1 MSACRRPEAS
11 RIEKIDALLALFPL
25 YSEDLGIDLSEPA
38 GRFRWFLVSI
48 LFGARISE
56 RIAMN
61 TYRQFEM
68 AAVDT
73 PEAIVE
79 AGWDRLVEILD
90 SGGYVRYDFS
100 TASKLIDIMTTLK
113 QKYGSLENLYH
124 QAADAKDVERR
135 LQEFKGIGP
144 VTVQIFL
151 RELRG
156 QWKIQPAISK
166 IAQSTARN
174 LGINPSDLEEEKL
187 ARIETALVKVGL
199 GYCKK
204 RKCSQCPTQRFC
216 LAKE

>member
-1 MSACRRPEAS
+1 MSAYRRPDES

-38 GRFRWFLVSI
+38 GRFKWFLASI

-56 RIAMN
+56 RIAVN

-68 AAVDT
+68 AGVDT
-73 PEAIVE
+73 PEAIIE

-100 TASKLIDIMTTLK
+100 TASKLLDIMNSLK
-113 QKYGSLENLYH
+113 GKYGSLENLYH
-124 QAADAKDVERR
+124 QASDTRDLERR

-144 VTVQIFL
+144 MTVQIFL

-156 QWKIQPAISK
+156 QWNIEPARSK

-174 LGINPSDLEEEKL
+174 LYINVRDFEAEKL
-187 ARIETALVKVGL
+187 ARIETALVKLGL

-204 RKCSQCPTQRFC
+204 RKCGECPLKEFC
-216 LAKE
+216 IAK

>member
-1 MSACRRPEAS
+1 MSAYRRPDES

-25 YSEDLGIDLSEPA
+25 YSEDLGIDLSEPG
-38 GRFRWFLVSI
+38 GRFRWFLASI

-56 RIAMN
+56 RIAVN

-100 TASKLIDIMTTLK
+100 TASKLIDIMNTLK

-124 QAADAKDVERR
+124 QAADAKDVESR

-144 VTVQIFL
+144 MTVQIFL

-166 IAQSTARN
+166 MAQSTARN
-174 LGINPSDLEEEKL
+174 LDIDLGECEGQRL
-187 ARIETALVKVGL
+187 AGIETALVKLGL

-204 RKCSQCPTQRFC
+204 RKCTQCPTQRFC
-216 LAKE
+216 IAK

>member
-1 MSACRRPEAS
+1 MSAYRRPDES
-11 RIEKIDALLALFPL
+11 HIEKIDALLALFPL

-38 GRFRWFLVSI
+38 GRFKWFLASI
-48 LFGARISE
+48 LFGAKISE
-56 RIAMN
+56 RIAVN

-68 AAVDT
+68 AGVDT
-73 PEAIVE
+73 PEAIIE

-100 TASKLIDIMTTLK
+100 TASKLLDIMNSLK
-113 QKYGSLENLYH
+113 GKYGSLEDLYH
-124 QAADAKDVERR
+124 QASDTRDLERR

-144 VTVQIFL
+144 MTVQIFL

-156 QWKIQPAISK
+156 QWNIEPARSK
-166 IAQSTARN
+166 IAQSVARN
-174 LGINPSDLEEEKL
+174 LYINVRDFEAEKL
-187 ARIETALVKVGL
+187 ARIETALVKLGL

-216 LAKE
+216 IAK

>member
-1 MSACRRPEAS
+1 M
-11 RIEKIDALLALFPL
+11 EKIDALLALFPL

-38 GRFRWFLVSI
+38 GRFRWFLASI

-56 RIAMN
+56 RIAVN
-61 TYRQFEM
+61 TCRQFEM

-100 TASKLIDIMTTLK
+100 TASKLLDVMNMLK
-113 QKYGSLENLYH
+113 QKYGSLENLYR
-124 QAADAKDVERR
+124 QAADAKDVESR

-144 VTVQIFL
+144 MTGQIFL

-174 LGINPSDLEEEKL
+174 LDIDLGEFKGQRL
-187 ARIETALVKVGL
+187 GRIETALVKLGL

-216 LAKE
+216 IARE

>member
-1 MSACRRPEAS
+1 MSAYRRPEES

-38 GRFRWFLVSI
+38 GRVRWFLASI

-56 RIAMN
+56 RIAVN

-100 TASKLIDIMTTLK
+100 TASKLLDIMNTLK
-113 QKYGSLENLYH
+113 QKYGSLENLYR
-124 QAADAKDVERR
+124 QAADAKDVERC
-135 LQEFKGIGP
+135 LQEFKGVGP

-174 LGINPSDLEEEKL
+174 LDIDLGEFEEQRL
-187 ARIETALVKVGL
+187 ARIETALVKLGL

-204 RKCSQCPTQRFC
+204 QKCSQCPLKKFC
-216 LAKE
+216 VAK

>member
-1 MSACRRPEAS
+1 MSAYRRPEES

-38 GRFRWFLVSI
+38 GRFRWFLASI

-56 RIAMN
+56 RIAVN

-73 PEAIVE
+73 AEAIIE

-100 TASKLIDIMTTLK
+100 TASKLLDIMNTLK

-124 QAADAKDVERR
+124 QAADAKDVESR

-144 VTVQIFL
+144 MTVQIFL

-156 QWKIQPAISK
+156 QWEIQPAISK

-174 LGINPSDLEEEKL
+174 LDIDLGEFEGQRL
-187 ARIETALVKVGL
+187 TRIETALVKLGL

-204 RKCSQCPTQRFC
+204 QKCSQCPTQRFC
-216 LAKE
+216 IAK

>member
-1 MSACRRPEAS
+1 MSAYRRPDES
-11 RIEKIDALLALFPL
+11 RMEKIDALLALFPL

-38 GRFRWFLVSI
+38 GRFKWFLASI

-56 RIAMN
+56 RIAVN

-68 AAVDT
+68 AGVDT
-73 PEAIVE
+73 PEAIIE

-100 TASKLIDIMTTLK
+100 TASKLLDIMNSLK
-113 QKYGSLENLYH
+113 GKYGSLEDLYH
-124 QAADAKDVERR
+124 QASDTKDLERR

-144 VTVQIFL
+144 MTAQIFL

-156 QWKIQPAISK
+156 QWNIEPARSK
-166 IAQSTARN
+166 IAQSVAQN
-174 LGINPSDLEEEKL
+174 LYINVRDFEAEKL
-187 ARIETALVKVGL
+187 ARIETALVKLGL

-204 RKCSQCPTQRFC
+204 RKCGECPLKEFC
-216 LAKE
+216 IAK

>member
-1 MSACRRPEAS
+1 MSAYRRPEES

-38 GRFRWFLVSI
+38 GRFRWFLASI

-56 RIAMN
+56 RIAVN

-73 PEAIVE
+73 AEAIIE

-100 TASKLIDIMTTLK
+100 TASKLLDIMNTLR

-124 QAADAKDVERR
+124 QAADAKDVESR

-144 VTVQIFL
+144 MTVQIFL

-174 LGINPSDLEEEKL
+174 LDIDLGEFEEQRL
-187 ARIETALVKVGL
+187 ARIETALVKLGL

-204 RKCSQCPTQRFC
+204 QKCAQCPTQRFC
-216 LAKE
+216 IAK

>member
-1 MSACRRPEAS
+1 MSAYRRPEKS

-38 GRFRWFLVSI
+38 GRFRWFLASI

-56 RIAMN
+56 RIAVN

-100 TASKLIDIMTTLK
+100 TASKLIDIMNTLK

-124 QAADAKDVERR
+124 QAADAKDVESR

-144 VTVQIFL
+144 MTVQIFL

-174 LGINPSDLEEEKL
+174 LDIDLGEFEGQRL
-187 ARIETALVKVGL
+187 ARIETALVKLGL

-204 RKCSQCPTQRFC
+204 QKCSQCPTQRFC
-216 LAKE
+216 IAK

>member
-1 MSACRRPEAS
+1 MSAYRRPEES

-25 YSEDLGIDLSEPA
+25 YSEDLGIDLSGPA
-38 GRFRWFLVSI
+38 GRFRWFLASI

-56 RIAMN
+56 GIAVN

-100 TASKLIDIMTTLK
+100 TASKLLDIINTLK

-156 QWKIQPAISK
+156 QWEIKPAISK

-174 LGINPSDLEEEKL
+174 LGINLSDFEGQKL
-187 ARIETALVKVGL
+187 ARIETALVKLAL

-204 RKCSQCPTQRFC
+204 RKCSQCPMQRFC
-216 LAKE
+216 IAK

>member
-1 MSACRRPEAS
+1 MSAYRRPDES

-38 GRFRWFLVSI
+38 GRFRWFLASI

-56 RIAMN
+56 RIAVN

-68 AAVDT
+68 AGVDT
-73 PEAIVE
+73 AEAIIE

-100 TASKLIDIMTTLK
+100 TASKLLDIMSSLK
-113 QKYGSLENLYH
+113 GKYGSLENLYH
-124 QAADAKDVERR
+124 QASDARDLERR

-156 QWKIQPAISK
+156 QWNIEPTRSK
-166 IAQSTARN
+166 IAQSTAEN
-174 LGINPSDLEEEKL
+174 LYINVRDFEAERL
-187 ARIETALVKVGL
+187 ARIETALVKLGL

-204 RKCSQCPTQRFC
+204 RKCGQCPLNEFC
-216 LAKE
+216 LAK

>member
-1 MSACRRPEAS
+1 MSAYRRPEES

-38 GRFRWFLVSI
+38 GRFRWFLASI

-56 RIAMN
+56 RIAVN

-100 TASKLIDIMTTLK
+100 TASKLIDIMNTLK

-124 QAADAKDVERR
+124 QAADAKDVESR

-144 VTVQIFL
+144 MTVQIFL

-174 LGINPSDLEEEKL
+174 LDIDLGEFEGQRL
-187 ARIETALVKVGL
+187 ARIETALVKLGL
-199 GYCKK
+199 SYCKK
-204 RKCSQCPTQRFC
+204 KKCSQCPTQRFC
-216 LAKE
+216 IAKE